1 MLNPQ
6 YLAAAPCG
14 PSIGRKKLMRKLLVL
29 VALAPGLAFGAIS
42 STKHNLTSA
51 AAAGQI
57 AFNTTELCGF
67 CHVPHNAN
75 TTLALWARGAPS
87 GTGYNVTT
95 QTTAG
100 TPLPASNASIG
111 TGSQRCLSCHDG
123 TVGLNVSLGLSP
135 APTLARDTTPP
146 HTAAGG
152 GGVALA
158 SGYAY
163 FGTLENQHPV
173 GIPYPGNAAS
183 RAATAEYGSAS
194 TTGCAAGIA
203 LCVTGG
209 ANTNGQ
215 YIKLSGTTA
224 ANATLECSSCH
235 EPHKSTPALFL
246 RIDPASAANA
256 VCGACHIK

>member
-1 MLNPQ
+1 
-6 YLAAAPCG
+6 
-14 PSIGRKKLMRKLLVL
+14 MRKLLVL

-75 TTLALWARGAPS
+75 TTLALWSRSAPT
-87 GTGYNVTT
+87 GTGYTT
-95 QTTAG
+95 AQTTAG
-100 TPLPASNASIG
+100 TPLPTSNATIG

-152 GGVALA
+152 GGIALA

-163 FGTLENQHPV
+163 FANLETQHPV

-183 RAATAEYGSAS
+183 KANAAEYGTAA
-194 TTGCAAGIA
+194 TTGCNAGIA

-209 ANTNGQ
+209 ANTNGAA
-215 YIKLSGTTA
+215 IKLEGTAA
-224 ANATLECSSCH
+224 ANATLQCASCH
-235 EPHKSTPALFL
+235 EPHTSAITLFL
-246 RIDPASAANA
+246 RINPASAANA